1 MTTPRKGQTHAP
13 EPIAPGI
20 VRLRAPNPS
29 PMTEAGTNTYL
40 LGARE
45 IAVIDPGPED
55 PAHLDAILRALPRGA
70 RITHVI
76 VTHSHLDHS
85 PLARPLA
92 EATGAPVLGFGPS
105 TAGRSAVME
114 ALAAAGHEMGGGE
127 GVDAAFAPD
136 HVLADGE
143 VIGGDGWRLE
153 VVHTPGHFGNHICLG
168 EPRLGVLFTGDHVM
182 GWAPSLVSPP
192 DGDMGDFM
200 RSLDRLRRR
209 RTDTLY
215 LPGHGAPVTR
225 PHERVEELR
234 RHRLAREAAI
244 RAALAEGPGTPAA
257 LAARIYTD
265 VPAALLPAAARN
277 VFAHLV
283 ELARKNEAKADGP
296 LSPAATFHLAGPR
309 G

>member
-1 MTTPRKGQTHAP
+1 MTGPRKGPTDAP
-13 EPIAPGI
+13 EAIAPGI
-20 VRLRAPNPS
+20 VRVRAPNPS

-40 LGARE
+40 LGTRE
-45 IAVIDPGPED
+45 IAVIDPGPDD
-55 PAHLDAILRALPRGA
+55 PAHLDAILRAVPRGG
-70 RITHVI
+70 RISHVL
-76 VTHSHLDHS
+76 VTHSHVDHS
-85 PLARPLA
+85 PLARRLSR
-92 EATGAPVLGFGPS
+92 ETGAPVLGFGPS
-105 TAGRSAVME
+105 SAGRSAVME

-127 GVDAAFAPD
+127 GVDTGFTPD
-136 HVLADGE
+136 HALSDGE
-143 VIGGDGWRLE
+143 WIGAGDWRLE
-153 VVHTPGHFGNHICLG
+153 VVHTPGHFGNHICLA

-200 RSLDRLRRR
+200 RSLDRLRTRAGDR
-209 RTDTLY
+209 LY

-225 PHERVEELR
+225 PHARVDELR

-244 RAALAEGPGTPAA
+244 RDALAEAPGTPAA

-265 VPAALLPAAARN
+265 TPPALLPAAARN

-283 ELARKNEAKADGP
+283 ELERKNVARADGP
-296 LSPAATFHLAGPR
+296 LSPSATFHLVGRR